1 MQADSFK
8 EFPKIELHLHL
19 DCSLSFDVVKQIDSN
34 ITLKDYKKLFQASP
48 NCTSL
53 KDYISCADRAI
64 ELMQPKEN
72 LELIVE
78 DLFKQ
83 LKNDNVIYAEIRFA
97 PLLHC
102 DKNLT
107 ESEVVKIVSDSSL
120 LCSKKYKIDYGLILC
135 TLRHYT
141 KDQSIRTAK
150 LVNDLA
156 KKIRKKVSIGFR
168 LNPNVDAK
176 THKNISTGKAENKFG
191 LSIKNFKVFLKTV
204 KTFKYVKL
212 DALSVHIGS
221 QILNDAPFK
230 KTLNV
235 MSKLIKELKLNL
247 KYVDLGGGFGIN
259 YTDKVKPINLSK
271 YSKLVHNFSK
281 KLNCRII
288 FEPGRSII
296 GNTGL
301 LISKIQ
307 FIKKGTNKNFI
318 ILDAGMN
325 DFMRPALYEAF
336 HKIIPIS
343 KKSSRMKGKIEF
355 VGPICESTCKFGVY
369 KNYPKIDEN
378 DFVAI
383 TNVGAYGSSLS
394 SNYNTRPLV
403 AEILINKNKLR
414 YIRKRQN
421 LLKLINS

>member
-1 MQADSFK
+1 MQNLRYVGKNLFVEKLSIKNILKKNKTPFYIYSENQIAFNFLRFANTFK
-8 EFPKIELHLHL
+8 KTNPLICFAAKSNSNLNILKILGRLGAGA
-19 DCSLSFDVVKQIDSN
+19 DVVSGGEL
-34 ITLKDYKKLFQASP
+34 LKALKAGIKPNKIVFSGVGKTGEELKIAINKKILLI
-48 NCTSL
+48 NC
-53 KDYISCADRAI
+53 
-64 ELMQPKEN
+64 
-72 LELIVE
+72 
-78 DLFKQ
+78 
-83 LKNDNVIYAEIRFA
+83 
-97 PLLHC
+97 
-102 DKNLT
+102 
-107 ESEVVKIVSDSSL
+107 ESESE
-120 LCSKKYKIDYGLILC
+120 
-135 TLRHYT
+135 
-141 KDQSIRTAK
+141 AK
-150 LVNDLA
+150 LVNKLA
-156 KKIRKKVSIGFR
+156 KKLRKKVSIGFR

-191 LSIKNFKVFLKTV
+191 LSIKNFKVFLKTI
-204 KTFKYVKL
+204 KSLKNIKL

-221 QILNDAPFK
+221 QILNDTPFR

-235 MSKLIKELKLNL
+235 MSKLIEELKLNL

-259 YTDKVKPINLSK
+259 YTDKEKPINLSS

-281 KLNCRII
+281 KLNCKII

-307 FIKKGTNKNFI
+307 FIKKGANKNFI

-343 KKSSRMKGKIEF
+343 KKLSRMNGKIEF

-369 KNYPKIDEN
+369 KNYPKVNEN
-378 DFVAI
+378 EFVAI

-394 SNYNTRPLV
+394 SNYNTRPLI

-414 YIRKRQN
+414 YIRKKQN

>member
-1 MQADSFK
+1 MQNLRYVGKNLFVEKLSIKNILRKNKTPFYIYSENQIIFNFLNFANTFK
-8 EFPKIELHLHL
+8 NTNPLICFAAKSNSNLSILKI
-19 DCSLSFDVVKQIDSN
+19 LSKLGAGADVVSGGEL
-34 ITLKDYKKLFQASP
+34 LKALKAGIKANKIVFSGVGKTEEELKIAINKKILLI
-48 NCTSL
+48 NC
-53 KDYISCADRAI
+53 
-64 ELMQPKEN
+64 
-72 LELIVE
+72 
-78 DLFKQ
+78 
-83 LKNDNVIYAEIRFA
+83 
-97 PLLHC
+97 
-102 DKNLT
+102 
-107 ESEVVKIVSDSSL
+107 ESESE
-120 LCSKKYKIDYGLILC
+120 
-135 TLRHYT
+135 
-141 KDQSIRTAK
+141 AK
-150 LVNDLA
+150 LVNNLA
-156 KKIRKKVSIGFR
+156 KKLRKKVSIGFR
-168 LNPNVDAK
+168 LNPNIDAK

-191 LSIKNFKVFLKTV
+191 LSIKNFKIFLRTIKSL
-204 KTFKYVKL
+204 KNIKL

-221 QILNDAPFK
+221 QILSDAPFK
-230 KTLNV
+230 KTLSV

-259 YTDKVKPINLSK
+259 YTDKEKPINLNK

-318 ILDAGMN
+318 VLDAGMN

-336 HKIIPIS
+336 HKIIPIFKNS
-343 KKSSRMKGKIEF
+343 TKMKGTIEF

-369 KNYPKIDEN
+369 KNYPKVSEN
-378 DFVAI
+378 EFIAI

-394 SNYNTRPLV
+394 SNYNTRPLI
-403 AEILINKNKLR
+403 AEILINKSKLR
-414 YIRKRQN
+414 YIRKKQN

>member
-1 MQADSFK
+1 MQNLRYVGNNLFVEKLSIKNILKKNKTPFYIYSESQIAFNFLKFANTFK
-8 EFPKIELHLHL
+8 KTDPLICFAAKSNSNLNILRVLGKL
-19 DCSLSFDVVKQIDSN
+19 GAGADVVSGGEL
-34 ITLKDYKKLFQASP
+34 LKALKAGIRPNKIVFSGVGKTEEELKIAINKKILLI
-48 NCTSL
+48 NC
-53 KDYISCADRAI
+53 
-64 ELMQPKEN
+64 
-72 LELIVE
+72 
-78 DLFKQ
+78 
-83 LKNDNVIYAEIRFA
+83 
-97 PLLHC
+97 
-102 DKNLT
+102 
-107 ESEVVKIVSDSSL
+107 ESESE
-120 LCSKKYKIDYGLILC
+120 
-135 TLRHYT
+135 
-141 KDQSIRTAK
+141 AK
-150 LVNDLA
+150 LVNNLA
-156 KKIRKKVSIGFR
+156 KKLRKKVSIGFR

-204 KTFKYVKL
+204 KTFKNVKL
-212 DALSVHIGS
+212 EALSVHIGS
-221 QILNDAPFK
+221 QILNDTPFR

-259 YTDKVKPINLSK
+259 YTENEKPINLSK

-281 KLNCRII
+281 KLNCKII

-307 FIKKGTNKNFI
+307 FIKKGANKNFI

-355 VGPICESTCKFGVY
+355 VGPICETTCKFGVY
-369 KNYPKIDEN
+369 KNYPKINEN
-378 DFVAI
+378 EFVAI

-414 YIRKRQN
+414 YIRKKQN

>member
-1 MQADSFK
+1 MQNLRYVGNNLFVEKLSIKNILKKNKTPFYIYSESQIAFNFLKFANTFK
-8 EFPKIELHLHL
+8 KTDPLICFAAKSNSNLNILRVLGKL
-19 DCSLSFDVVKQIDSN
+19 GAGADVVSGGEL
-34 ITLKDYKKLFQASP
+34 LKALKAGIRPNKIVFSGVGKTEEELKIAINKKILLI
-48 NCTSL
+48 NC
-53 KDYISCADRAI
+53 
-64 ELMQPKEN
+64 
-72 LELIVE
+72 
-78 DLFKQ
+78 
-83 LKNDNVIYAEIRFA
+83 
-97 PLLHC
+97 
-102 DKNLT
+102 
-107 ESEVVKIVSDSSL
+107 ESESE
-120 LCSKKYKIDYGLILC
+120 
-135 TLRHYT
+135 
-141 KDQSIRTAK
+141 AK
-150 LVNDLA
+150 LVNNLA
-156 KKIRKKVSIGFR
+156 KKLRKKVSIGFR

-191 LSIKNFKVFLKTV
+191 LSIKNFKVCLKIL
-204 KTFKYVKL
+204 KTFKNVKL
-212 DALSVHIGS
+212 EALSVHIGS
-221 QILNDAPFK
+221 QILNDTPFR

-259 YTDKVKPINLSK
+259 YTDKEKPINLSK
-271 YSKLVHNFSK
+271 YSKMVHNFSK
-281 KLNCRII
+281 KLNCKII

-307 FIKKGTNKNFI
+307 FIKKGANKDFI

-355 VGPICESTCKFGVY
+355 VGPVCESTCKFGVY

-378 DFVAI
+378 EFVAI

-403 AEILINKNKLR
+403 AEILVNKNKLR

>member
-1 MQADSFK
+1 MQNLRYVGNNLFVEKLSIKNILKKNKTPFYIYSESQIAFNFLKFANTFK
-8 EFPKIELHLHL
+8 KTDPLICFAAKSNSNLNILRVLGKL
-19 DCSLSFDVVKQIDSN
+19 GAGADVVSGGEL
-34 ITLKDYKKLFQASP
+34 LKALKAGIRPNKIVFSGVGKTEEELKIAINKKILLI
-48 NCTSL
+48 NC
-53 KDYISCADRAI
+53 
-64 ELMQPKEN
+64 
-72 LELIVE
+72 
-78 DLFKQ
+78 
-83 LKNDNVIYAEIRFA
+83 
-97 PLLHC
+97 
-102 DKNLT
+102 
-107 ESEVVKIVSDSSL
+107 ESESE
-120 LCSKKYKIDYGLILC
+120 
-135 TLRHYT
+135 
-141 KDQSIRTAK
+141 AK
-150 LVNDLA
+150 LVNNLS
-156 KKIRKKVSIGFR
+156 KKLRKKVSIGFR

-204 KTFKYVKL
+204 KTFKNVKL
-212 DALSVHIGS
+212 EALSVHIGS
-221 QILNDAPFK
+221 QILNDAPFR

-259 YTDKVKPINLSK
+259 YTDKEKPINLSK

-281 KLNCRII
+281 KLNCKII

-307 FIKKGTNKNFI
+307 FIKKGANKNFI

-355 VGPICESTCKFGVY
+355 VGPICETTCKFGVY
-369 KNYPKIDEN
+369 KNYPKINEN
-378 DFVAI
+378 EFVAI

-414 YIRKRQN
+414 YIRKKQN

>member
-1 MQADSFK
+1 MQNLRYVGNNLFVEKLSIKNILKKNKTPFYIYSESQIAFNFLKFTNTFK
-8 EFPKIELHLHL
+8 KTDPLICFAAKSNSNLNILRVLGKL
-19 DCSLSFDVVKQIDSN
+19 GAGADVVSGGEL
-34 ITLKDYKKLFQASP
+34 LKALKAGIRPNKIVFSGVGKTEEELKIAINKKILLI
-48 NCTSL
+48 NC
-53 KDYISCADRAI
+53 
-64 ELMQPKEN
+64 
-72 LELIVE
+72 
-78 DLFKQ
+78 
-83 LKNDNVIYAEIRFA
+83 
-97 PLLHC
+97 
-102 DKNLT
+102 
-107 ESEVVKIVSDSSL
+107 ESESE
-120 LCSKKYKIDYGLILC
+120 
-135 TLRHYT
+135 
-141 KDQSIRTAK
+141 AK
-150 LVNDLA
+150 LVNNLS
-156 KKIRKKVSIGFR
+156 KKLRKKVSIGFR

-204 KTFKYVKL
+204 KTFKNVKL
-212 DALSVHIGS
+212 EALSVHIGS
-221 QILNDAPFK
+221 QILNDTPFR

-259 YTDKVKPINLSK
+259 YTNKEKPINLSK

-281 KLNCRII
+281 KLNCKII

-307 FIKKGTNKNFI
+307 FIKKGANKNFI

-355 VGPICESTCKFGVY
+355 VGPICETTCKFGVY
-369 KNYPKIDEN
+369 KNYPKISEN
-378 DFVAI
+378 EFVAI

-414 YIRKRQN
+414 YIRKKQN

>member
-1 MQADSFK
+1 MQNLRYVGNNLFVEKLSIKNILKKNKTPFYIYSESQIAFNFLKFANTFK
-8 EFPKIELHLHL
+8 KTNPLICFAAKSNSNLNILRVLGKL
-19 DCSLSFDVVKQIDSN
+19 GAGADVVSGGEL
-34 ITLKDYKKLFQASP
+34 LKALKAGIRPNKIVFSGVGKTEEELKIAINKKILLI
-48 NCTSL
+48 NC
-53 KDYISCADRAI
+53 
-64 ELMQPKEN
+64 
-72 LELIVE
+72 
-78 DLFKQ
+78 
-83 LKNDNVIYAEIRFA
+83 
-97 PLLHC
+97 
-102 DKNLT
+102 
-107 ESEVVKIVSDSSL
+107 ESESE
-120 LCSKKYKIDYGLILC
+120 
-135 TLRHYT
+135 
-141 KDQSIRTAK
+141 AK
-150 LVNDLA
+150 LINNLSR
-156 KKIRKKVSIGFR
+156 KLRKKVSIGFR

-204 KTFKYVKL
+204 KTFKNVKL
-212 DALSVHIGS
+212 EALSVHIGS
-221 QILNDAPFK
+221 QILNDTPFR

-259 YTDKVKPINLSK
+259 YTDKEKPINLSK

-281 KLNCRII
+281 KLNCKII

-307 FIKKGTNKNFI
+307 FIKKGANKNFI

-355 VGPICESTCKFGVY
+355 VGPICETTCKFGVY
-369 KNYPKIDEN
+369 KNYPKINEN
-378 DFVAI
+378 EFVAI

-414 YIRKRQN
+414 YIRKKQN

>member
-1 MQADSFK
+1 MQNLRYVGNNLFVEKLSIKNILKKNKTPFYIYSESQIAFNFLKFANTFK
-8 EFPKIELHLHL
+8 RTDPLICFAAKSNSNLNILRVLGKL
-19 DCSLSFDVVKQIDSN
+19 GAGADVVSGGEL
-34 ITLKDYKKLFQASP
+34 LKALKAGIRPNKIVFSGVGKTEEELKIAINKKILLI
-48 NCTSL
+48 NC
-53 KDYISCADRAI
+53 
-64 ELMQPKEN
+64 
-72 LELIVE
+72 
-78 DLFKQ
+78 
-83 LKNDNVIYAEIRFA
+83 
-97 PLLHC
+97 
-102 DKNLT
+102 
-107 ESEVVKIVSDSSL
+107 ESESE
-120 LCSKKYKIDYGLILC
+120 
-135 TLRHYT
+135 
-141 KDQSIRTAK
+141 AK
-150 LVNDLA
+150 LVNNLS
-156 KKIRKKVSIGFR
+156 KKLRKKVSIGFR

-204 KTFKYVKL
+204 KTFKNVKL
-212 DALSVHIGS
+212 EALSVHIGS
-221 QILNDAPFK
+221 QILNDTPFR

-259 YTDKVKPINLSK
+259 YTDKEKPINLSK
-271 YSKLVHNFSK
+271 YSKMVHNFSK
-281 KLNCRII
+281 KLNCKII

-307 FIKKGTNKNFI
+307 FIKKGANKNFI

-355 VGPICESTCKFGVY
+355 VGPICETTCKFGVY
-369 KNYPKIDEN
+369 KNYPKINEN
-378 DFVAI
+378 EFVAI

-414 YIRKRQN
+414 YIRKKQN

>member
-1 MQADSFK
+1 MQNLRYVGNNLFVEK
-8 EFPKIELHLHL
+8 
-19 DCSLSFDVVKQIDSN
+19 LSIKNILKKNKTPFYIYSESQIAFNFLKFANTFRKTDPLICFAAKSNSNLNILRVLGKLGAGADVVSGGEL
-34 ITLKDYKKLFQASP
+34 LKALKAGIRPNKIVFSGVGKTEEELKIAINKKILLI
-48 NCTSL
+48 NC
-53 KDYISCADRAI
+53 
-64 ELMQPKEN
+64 
-72 LELIVE
+72 
-78 DLFKQ
+78 
-83 LKNDNVIYAEIRFA
+83 
-97 PLLHC
+97 
-102 DKNLT
+102 
-107 ESEVVKIVSDSSL
+107 ESESE
-120 LCSKKYKIDYGLILC
+120 
-135 TLRHYT
+135 
-141 KDQSIRTAK
+141 AK
-150 LVNDLA
+150 LVNNLA
-156 KKIRKKVSIGFR
+156 KKLRKKVSIGFR

-204 KTFKYVKL
+204 KTFKNVKL
-212 DALSVHIGS
+212 EALSVHIGS
-221 QILNDAPFK
+221 QILNDTPFR

-259 YTDKVKPINLSK
+259 YTDKEKPINLSK

-281 KLNCRII
+281 KLNCKII

-307 FIKKGTNKNFI
+307 FIKKGANKNFI

-355 VGPICESTCKFGVY
+355 VGPICETTCKFGVY
-369 KNYPKIDEN
+369 KNYPKINEN
-378 DFVAI
+378 EFVAI

-394 SNYNTRPLV
+394 SNYNTRPLI

-414 YIRKRQN
+414 YIRKKQN

>member
-1 MQADSFK
+1 MQNLRYVGKNLFVEKLSIKNILKKNKTPFYVYSENQIAFNFLKFANTFK
-8 EFPKIELHLHL
+8 KTEPLICFAAKSNSNLNILRVLGKL
-19 DCSLSFDVVKQIDSN
+19 GAGADVVSGGEL
-34 ITLKDYKKLFQASP
+34 LKALKAGIKPNKIVFSGVGKTEEELKIAINKKILLI
-48 NCTSL
+48 NC
-53 KDYISCADRAI
+53 
-64 ELMQPKEN
+64 
-72 LELIVE
+72 
-78 DLFKQ
+78 
-83 LKNDNVIYAEIRFA
+83 
-97 PLLHC
+97 
-102 DKNLT
+102 
-107 ESEVVKIVSDSSL
+107 ESESE
-120 LCSKKYKIDYGLILC
+120 
-135 TLRHYT
+135 
-141 KDQSIRTAK
+141 AK
-150 LVNDLA
+150 LINNLA
-156 KKIRKKVSIGFR
+156 KKLRKKVSIGFR

-191 LSIKNFKVFLKTV
+191 LSIKNFKVFLQTV
-204 KTFKYVKL
+204 KSFKNVKL

-221 QILNDAPFK
+221 QILSDAPFR

-259 YTDKVKPINLSK
+259 YTNKEKPINLSK

-281 KLNCRII
+281 KLNCKII

-301 LISKIQ
+301 LISRIQ

-343 KKSSRMKGKIEF
+343 KNSARMRGKIEF
-355 VGPICESTCKFGVY
+355 VGPICESTCKFGIY
-369 KNYPKIDEN
+369 KNYPKVDEN
-378 DFVAI
+378 EFVAI

-394 SNYNTRPLV
+394 SNYNTRPLI
-403 AEILINKNKLR
+403 AEILINKSKLR
-414 YIRKRQN
+414 YIRKKQN

>member
-1 MQADSFK
+1 MQNLRYVGKNLFVEKLSIKNILKKNKTPFYIYSENQIAFNFLNFSKTFK
-8 EFPKIELHLHL
+8 KTNPLICFAAKSNSNLNILRILGKL
-19 DCSLSFDVVKQIDSN
+19 GAGADVVSGGEL
-34 ITLKDYKKLFQASP
+34 LKALKAGIKPNKIVFSGVGKTEEELKIAINKKILLI
-48 NCTSL
+48 NC
-53 KDYISCADRAI
+53 
-64 ELMQPKEN
+64 
-72 LELIVE
+72 
-78 DLFKQ
+78 
-83 LKNDNVIYAEIRFA
+83 
-97 PLLHC
+97 
-102 DKNLT
+102 
-107 ESEVVKIVSDSSL
+107 ESESE
-120 LCSKKYKIDYGLILC
+120 
-135 TLRHYT
+135 
-141 KDQSIRTAK
+141 AK
-150 LVNDLA
+150 LVNNLA
-156 KKIRKKVSIGFR
+156 RKLRKKVSIGFR
-168 LNPNVDAK
+168 LNPNIDAK

-191 LSIKNFKVFLKTV
+191 LSIKNFKVFLKTINS
-204 KTFKYVKL
+204 FKNIKL

-235 MSKLIKELKLNL
+235 MNKLIRELKLNL

-259 YTDKVKPINLSK
+259 YYDKENPINLNK

-301 LISKIQ
+301 LIAKIQ
-307 FIKKGTNKNFI
+307 FIKKGANKDFI

-336 HKIIPIS
+336 HKIIPIN
-343 KKSSRMKGKIEF
+343 KKSSKMNGKIEF

-369 KNYPKIDEN
+369 KNYPKVYEN
-378 DFVAI
+378 EFVAI

-394 SNYNTRPLV
+394 SNYNTRPLI
-403 AEILINKNKLR
+403 AEILIKKNKLR
-414 YIRKRQN
+414 YIRKKQN

>member
-1 MQADSFK
+1 MQNLRYVGNNLFVEKLSIKNILKKNKTPFYIYSESQIAFNFLKFANTFK
-8 EFPKIELHLHL
+8 KTDPLICFAAKSNSNLNILRVLGKL
-19 DCSLSFDVVKQIDSN
+19 GAGADVVSGGEL
-34 ITLKDYKKLFQASP
+34 LKALKAGIRPHKIVFSGVGKTEEELKIAINKKILLI
-48 NCTSL
+48 NC
-53 KDYISCADRAI
+53 
-64 ELMQPKEN
+64 
-72 LELIVE
+72 
-78 DLFKQ
+78 
-83 LKNDNVIYAEIRFA
+83 
-97 PLLHC
+97 
-102 DKNLT
+102 
-107 ESEVVKIVSDSSL
+107 ESESE
-120 LCSKKYKIDYGLILC
+120 
-135 TLRHYT
+135 
-141 KDQSIRTAK
+141 AK
-150 LVNDLA
+150 LVNNLA
-156 KKIRKKVSIGFR
+156 KKLRKKVSIGFR

-204 KTFKYVKL
+204 KTFKNVKL
-212 DALSVHIGS
+212 EALSVHIGS
-221 QILNDAPFK
+221 QILNDTPFR

-235 MSKLIKELKLNL
+235 MNKLIKELKLNL

-259 YTDKVKPINLSK
+259 YTDKEKPINLSK

-281 KLNCRII
+281 KLNCKII

-307 FIKKGTNKNFI
+307 FIKKGANKNFI

-355 VGPICESTCKFGVY
+355 VGPICETTCKFGVY
-369 KNYPKIDEN
+369 KNYPKINEN
-378 DFVAI
+378 EFVAI

-414 YIRKRQN
+414 YIRKKQN

>member
-1 MQADSFK
+1 MQNLRYVGKNLFVEK
-8 EFPKIELHLHL
+8 
-19 DCSLSFDVVKQIDSN
+19 LSIKNILKKNKTPFYIYSENQITYNFLKFANTFRKTNPLICFAAKSNSNSNILGILGRLGAGADVVSGGEL
-34 ITLKDYKKLFQASP
+34 LKALKAGIKP
-48 NCTSL
+48 NKIVFSGVGKTEEEL
-53 KDYISCADRAI
+53 KIAI
-64 ELMQPKEN
+64 NKRIL
-72 LELIVE
+72 LINC
-78 DLFKQ
+78 KS
-83 LKNDNVIYAEIRFA
+83 
-97 PLLHC
+97 
-102 DKNLT
+102 
-107 ESEVVKIVSDSSL
+107 ESE
-120 LCSKKYKIDYGLILC
+120 
-135 TLRHYT
+135 
-141 KDQSIRTAK
+141 AK
-150 LVNDLA
+150 LVNNLA
-156 KKIRKKVSIGFR
+156 KKLKKKVSIGFR

-191 LSIKNFKVFLKTV
+191 LSIKNFKIFLKTINS
-204 KTFKYVKL
+204 FKNIKL

-221 QILNDAPFK
+221 QILNDAPFR

-259 YTDKVKPINLSK
+259 YTDKEKPINLNK
-271 YSKLVHNFSK
+271 YSKLVHNFAK
-281 KLNCRII
+281 KLKCRII

-343 KKSSRMKGKIEF
+343 KKSSRMKDKIEF

-369 KNYPKIDEN
+369 KNYPKVNEN

-394 SNYNTRPLV
+394 SNYNTRPLI

-414 YIRKRQN
+414 YIRKKQN

>member
-1 MQADSFK
+1 MQNLRYVGNNLFVEKLSIKNILKKNKTPFYIYSESQIAFNFLKFANTFK
-8 EFPKIELHLHL
+8 KTDPLICFAAKSNSNLNILRVLGKL
-19 DCSLSFDVVKQIDSN
+19 GAGADVVSGGEL
-34 ITLKDYKKLFQASP
+34 LKALKAGIRPNKIVFSGVGKTEEELKIAINKKILLI
-48 NCTSL
+48 NC
-53 KDYISCADRAI
+53 
-64 ELMQPKEN
+64 
-72 LELIVE
+72 
-78 DLFKQ
+78 
-83 LKNDNVIYAEIRFA
+83 
-97 PLLHC
+97 
-102 DKNLT
+102 
-107 ESEVVKIVSDSSL
+107 ESESE
-120 LCSKKYKIDYGLILC
+120 
-135 TLRHYT
+135 
-141 KDQSIRTAK
+141 AK
-150 LVNDLA
+150 LVNNLS
-156 KKIRKKVSIGFR
+156 KKLRKKVSIGFR

-204 KTFKYVKL
+204 KTFKNVKL

-221 QILNDAPFK
+221 QILNDTPFR

-259 YTDKVKPINLSK
+259 YTDKEKPINLSK

-281 KLNCRII
+281 KLNCKII

-307 FIKKGTNKNFI
+307 FIKKGANKNFI

-355 VGPICESTCKFGVY
+355 VGPICETTCKFGVY
-369 KNYPKIDEN
+369 KNYPKINEN
-378 DFVAI
+378 EFVAI

-414 YIRKRQN
+414 YIRKKQN

>member
-1 MQADSFK
+1 MQ
-8 EFPKIELHLHL
+8 
-19 DCSLSFDVVKQIDSN
+19 
-34 ITLKDYKKLFQASP
+34 
-48 NCTSL
+48 
-53 KDYISCADRAI
+53 
-64 ELMQPKEN
+64 N
-72 LELIVE
+72 LRYV
-78 DLFKQ
+78 
-83 LKNDNVIYAEIRFA
+83 
-97 PLLHC
+97 
-102 DKNLT
+102 DKNLFIEKLSIKNILKKNKT
-107 ESEVVKIVSDSSL
+107 PFYIYSENQITLNFLEFANTFKKTNPLICFAAKSNSNSNILRILGRLGAGADVVSGGELLKALKAGIKPNKIVFSGVGKTEEELKIAINKRILLINCESESE
-120 LCSKKYKIDYGLILC
+120 
-135 TLRHYT
+135 
-141 KDQSIRTAK
+141 AK
-150 LVNDLA
+150 LVNNLA
-156 KKIRKKVSIGFR
+156 KKLKKKVSIGFR

-191 LSIKNFKVFLKTV
+191 LSIKNFKIFLKTINS
-204 KTFKYVKL
+204 FKNIKL

-221 QILNDAPFK
+221 QILNDAPFR

-259 YTDKVKPINLSK
+259 YNDKEKPINLNK

-307 FIKKGTNKNFI
+307 FIKKGTNKSFI

-343 KKSSRMKGKIEF
+343 RKSSRMRGKIEF
-355 VGPICESTCKFGVY
+355 VGPICESTCKFGLY
-369 KNYPKIDEN
+369 KNYPKINEN
-378 DFVAI
+378 EFVAI

-394 SNYNTRPLV
+394 SNYNTRPLI

-414 YIRKRQN
+414 YIRKKQN